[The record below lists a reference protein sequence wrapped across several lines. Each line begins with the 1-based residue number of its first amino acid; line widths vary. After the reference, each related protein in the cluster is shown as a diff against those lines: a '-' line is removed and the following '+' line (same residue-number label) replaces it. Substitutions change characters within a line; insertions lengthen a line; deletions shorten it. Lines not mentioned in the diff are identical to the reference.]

1 MKIKPGQY
9 WLIYENIIYTLS
21 HISNQMIY
29 SKEEEY
35 EGEKWNVLVFEENKP
50 FYVIDTLIMYGRR
63 PHYKL
68 LTLNEVCQLL

>member
-1 MKIKPGQY
+1 
-9 WLIYENIIYTLS
+9 
-21 HISNQMIY
+21 MIY